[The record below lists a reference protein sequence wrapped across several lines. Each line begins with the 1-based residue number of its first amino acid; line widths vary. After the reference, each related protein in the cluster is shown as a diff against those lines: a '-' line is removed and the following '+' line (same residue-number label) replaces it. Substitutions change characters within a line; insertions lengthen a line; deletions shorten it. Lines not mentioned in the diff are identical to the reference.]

1 MLPRPVLNSS
11 YSIAGRVVSIYT
23 FDDWSTVAVSKL
35 VDGWF
40 IRPVDHKPGI
50 ADATL
55 KISAGAVLPEIPS
68 DLSKFDIS
76 DAGTCH
82 TDHKTFYLEFDGA
95 LIKIESPSEVTL
107 WIQRPDDLEPT
118 TLSRVLSQAF
128 SAALRRC
135 GLFEFHSGA
144 VVPPDE
150 TRAVLIAGPSG
161 SGKSTLTAKLAASG
175 WTYLSDD
182 TVLLRNDATGIE
194 AIALRQFFALTPTTV
209 ATLPTMRTT
218 SIGHSRKARFTPQ
231 EFFSGHQIESAKP
244 VVALFST
251 ISRQPVTRLERLSSS
266 VTMSRLLKLCPWACY
281 DTISASDHLTLLG
294 RLARE
299 TAGFDIL
306 AGTDLLQDSQGA
318 ADLVYQAYSRT

>member
-1 MLPRPVLNSS
+1 VLNNS

-40 IRPVDHKPGI
+40 IRPLDHEHTV

-55 KISAGAVLPEIPS
+55 KISAGTVLPEIPS

-95 LIKIESPSEVTL
+95 LIKIDSPSEVTL
-107 WIQRPDDLEPT
+107 WIQRPDDLDT
-118 TLSRVLSQAF
+118 TILSRVLSQAF
-128 SAALRRC
+128 SATLRRC
-135 GLFEFHSGA
+135 GLFEFHSAA
-144 VVPPDE
+144 VVPPDQ

-161 SGKSTLTAKLAASG
+161 SGKSTLTAKLATSG

-182 TVLLRNDATGIE
+182 TLLLRNDATGIE
-194 AIALRQFFALTPTTV
+194 AIALRQFFALTQTTV
-209 ATLPTMRTT
+209 ATLPTMQTT
-218 SIGHSRKARFTPQ
+218 SVGDRRKERFTPQ

-244 VVALFST
+244 VVVLFST
-251 ISRQPVTRLERLSSS
+251 ISGQPVTRLERLSSS
-266 VTMSRLLKLCPWACY
+266 ETMSRLLKLCPWACY
-281 DTISASDHLTLLG
+281 DTISAGDHLTLLG

-306 AGTDLLQDSQGA
+306 AGTDLLEDPQLAS
-318 ADLVYQAYSRT
+318 DLVYQAYSRN

>member
-1 MLPRPVLNSS
+1 VLNNS

-23 FDDWSTVAVSKL
+23 FDDWSTVAILKL

-40 IRPVDHKPGI
+40 IRPLEHGV

-55 KISAGAVLPEIPS
+55 KISAGTVLPEIPS

-82 TDHKTFYLEFDGA
+82 TDHKIFYLEFDGA
-95 LIKIESPSEVTL
+95 LIKIDSPSQVSL
-107 WIQRPDDLEPT
+107 WIQRPDDLDST

-144 VVPPDE
+144 VVPPGE

-182 TVLLRNDATGIE
+182 TLLLRNDATAVE
-194 AIALRQFFALTPTTV
+194 AIGLRQFFALTPTTV
-209 ATLPTMRTT
+209 ATLPTMRATPV
-218 SIGHSRKARFTPQ
+218 GDRGKERFTPQ
-231 EFFSGHQIESAKP
+231 EFFSGHQIESATP
-244 VVALFST
+244 LMVLFST
-251 ISRQPVTRLERLSSS
+251 ISREPATRLERLSSS
-266 VTMSRLLKLCPWACY
+266 ETMSRLLKLCPWACY
-281 DTISASDHLTLLG
+281 DTISAGDHLTLLG

-306 AGTDLLQDSQGA
+306 AGTDLLQDPQLAS
-318 ADLVYQAYSRT
+318 DLVYQAYSRN